1 MFQFPA
7 FASTPYVFRC
17 QYPKGVGFPIRTSRD
32 QSSLAA
38 PPGLSQPNTSFIA
51 SMRQG
56 IHQTPLAYFQ
66 PNPRMR
72 IKVVCLVSHSPR
84 PEGPWLTASRP
95 TRSRGLI
102 SVIGNHLRVS
112 QTASSQIPHNKHQVI
127 SSTLNLTPQNR
138 EPGYTTHIQ
147 RIFSKTSCERTSPI
161 SFLQN
166 QSQHVSNAKPKNMN
180 LHPHKSAPFRHI
192 RRSMTHRLATTSL
205 STNRSICS
213 KPVQMHSCF

>member
-1 MFQFPA
+1 MAAPQPRREKSPRFRLYRVRSPLLSVSRLISFPTGTKMFQFPA

-102 SVIGNHLRVS
+102 SVIGNHL
-112 QTASSQIPHNKHQVI
+112 
-127 SSTLNLTPQNR
+127 
-138 EPGYTTHIQ
+138 
-147 RIFSKTSCERTSPI
+147 
-161 SFLQN
+161 
-166 QSQHVSNAKPKNMN
+166 
-180 LHPHKSAPFRHI
+180 
-192 RRSMTHRLATTSL
+192 
-205 STNRSICS
+205 
-213 KPVQMHSCF
+213 